1 MLHPTNCEPN
11 NHFHH
16 INTSIHPSIVCV
28 FATENDSDA
37 PSISPNSSSLLQNQI
52 KKVLVFFTPPPPGR
66 GAMASS
72 YKRLKNEIN
81 LLDEDHEDFDIRE
94 KVIGRISRRRFQ
106 VRRKLRV
113 KIPNLKRLLRRKVKV
128 VKVAWKKMYKRLK
141 ESQSHFGDLFAG
153 NYLFMQVTPTP
164 FKYALDHHHHNY
176 VKTHQHDHDVHDFS
190 SSGYS
195 LPAPRVIN

>member
-1 MLHPTNCEPN
+1 MIVTP
-11 NHFHH
+11 
-16 INTSIHPSIVCV
+16 HPS
-28 FATENDSDA
+28 
-37 PSISPNSSSLLQNQI
+37 PNFLSHSSSLLPNQV
-52 KKVLVFFTPPPPGR
+52 KKVLLFDLHPTTTREAPIH
-66 GAMASS
+66 ASS
-72 YKRLKNEIN
+72 YKRLKHEID

-113 KIPNLKRLLRRKVKV
+113 KIPNLRRLLRRKVKV

-141 ESQSHFGDLFAG
+141 ESQSHLGDLFAG

-164 FKYALDHHHHNY
+164 FKYALDHHHNSSYGGAYKSSINY
-176 VKTHQHDHDVHDFS
+176 VKTHQHDDDVHGLS

-195 LPAPRVIN
+195 LPTPRVIN

>member
-1 MLHPTNCEPN
+1 
-11 NHFHH
+11 
-16 INTSIHPSIVCV
+16 
-28 FATENDSDA
+28 
-37 PSISPNSSSLLQNQI
+37 
-52 KKVLVFFTPPPPGR
+52 
-66 GAMASS
+66 MASS
-72 YKRLKNEIN
+72 YRRLKHEIN

-94 KVIGRISRRRFQ
+94 KVIGRRISRRRFQ
-106 VRRKLRV
+106 VRRKLRL

-164 FKYALDHHHHNY
+164 FKYVLEHQHNY
-176 VKTHQHDHDVHDFS
+176 VKTHQHDHDVHAIS

-195 LPAPRVIN
+195 LPPPRVIN